1 APSGA
6 AGVARALLEL
16 QAGNAFYGASHILHG
31 VTLKLRAG
39 EVVALLGRNG
49 AGKSST
55 LKAIMGLNP
64 PRTRPGRLMG
74 KRISRGSPEDAA
86 RAGIGFVPQ
95 GRRLFPTL
103 TVAQNLEM
111 GRLRRV
117 RGDGV
122 RFTEQRLVAMFPRLA
137 QRLNA
142 RADTLSGGEQQMVA
156 IARAL
161 V

>member
-1 APSGA
+1 
-6 AGVARALLEL
+6 
-16 QAGNAFYGASHILHG
+16 LHD

-39 EVVALLGRNG
+39 EMVALLGRNG

-64 PRTRPGRLMG
+64 PRTGHVHYMDKDITG
-74 KRISRGSPEDAA
+74 GSPEDAA

-122 RFTEQRLVAMFPRLA
+122 RFTPHAPPPPLPPPPPPPHPP
-137 QRLNA
+137 
-142 RADTLSGGEQQMVA
+142 
-156 IARAL
+156 
-161 V
+161 

>member
-1 APSGA
+1 M
-6 AGVARALLEL
+6 
-16 QAGNAFYGASHILHG
+16 
-31 VTLKLRAG
+31 
-39 EVVALLGRNG
+39 VALLGRNG

-64 PRTRPGRLMG
+64 PRTGHVHYMDKDITG
-74 KRISRGSPEDAA
+74 GSPEDAA

-117 RGDGV
+117 PGGGR
-122 RFTEQRLVAMFPRLA
+122 RLSPHAPPPPLPPPPPPPHPP
-137 QRLNA
+137 
-142 RADTLSGGEQQMVA
+142 
-156 IARAL
+156 
-161 V
+161 